1 MTEPTT
7 SSEATSPDS
16 ASAEDKSPNTPF
28 PDLPPEELRQAA
40 RHAYTA
46 GALDEA
52 LARQQAL
59 LAADVDLVPG
69 DFVFL
74 GLVQH
79 AAGRIEDSIAAL
91 RDAEQRF
98 PEAAEI
104 HENLGVVLLLSQQP
118 AAAIEA
124 AERALALGSESPNV
138 LDCLCDAANRIGR
151 TDLAVQYGRQ
161 ALEAKDAMFRTRTK
175 LAEIPPGLPPPF
187 DPTHKADNIIAYCLW
202 GEDQAYQL
210 PLLESARI
218 VAHLFP
224 GWTMRVYHDASV
236 PPAFRTELSRQGVQ
250 LRLKALPAGVPQH
263 RRRLWR
269 FDVLADPTVRR
280 FLIRDAD
287 ALLSVKERVAVDA
300 WLASSYWFHAMRDW
314 YTHTDVLL
322 AGMWGGVGNVLPGP
336 EGLLRAYTGWR
347 MENDHL
353 DQDVLSETVW
363 PTIRSSCLIHDSIF
377 TGCLG
382 SVPFPPFGTLMPG
395 HHVGQ
400 NALV

>member
-1 MTEPTT
+1 MTESPT
-7 SSEATSPDS
+7 STSPKS
-16 ASAEDKSPNTPF
+16 AF
-28 PDLPPEELRQAA
+28 PDLPPEELRLAA
-40 RHAYTA
+40 RRAYSA
-46 GALDEA
+46 GALEEA

-59 LAADVDLVPG
+59 LDADVELGPE

-79 AAGRIEDSIAAL
+79 ASGRIDDGIAAL
-91 RDAEQRF
+91 RDGERRF
-98 PEAAEI
+98 PDAAEI

-118 AAAIEA
+118 AEAIEA
-124 AERALALGSESPNV
+124 AERALALGSKSPNV
-138 LDCLCDAANRIGR
+138 FDCLCDAANRIGR

-161 ALEAKDAMFRTRTK
+161 SLEAKDIMFRIRPK
-175 LAEIPPGLPPPF
+175 VAEIPDRMPPPF
-187 DPTHKADNIIAYCLW
+187 DPIHKADNIIAYCLW
-202 GEDQAYQL
+202 GEDQAYQA

-224 GWTMRVYHDASV
+224 GWTMRVYHDAAV

-263 RRRLWR
+263 RRLLWR

-300 WLASSYWFHAMRDW
+300 WLASSYWFHTMRDW
-314 YTHTDVLL
+314 YTHTDLLL

-336 EGLLRAYTGWR
+336 DGLLRAYTGWR

-353 DQDVLSETVW
+353 DQDVLSEAVW
-363 PTIRSSCLIHDSIF
+363 PAIRSSCLIHDSIF

-400 NALV
+400 NALVHFKRG

>member
-1 MTEPTT
+1 MTESPT
-7 SSEATSPDS
+7 STSPKS
-16 ASAEDKSPNTPF
+16 AF
-28 PDLPPEELRQAA
+28 PDLPPEELRLAA
-40 RHAYTA
+40 RRAYSA

-59 LAADVDLVPG
+59 LDADVELGPE

-79 AAGRIEDSIAAL
+79 ASGRIDDGIAAL
-91 RDAEQRF
+91 RDGERRF
-98 PEAAEI
+98 PDAAEI

-118 AAAIEA
+118 AEAIEA
-124 AERALALGSESPNV
+124 AERALALGSKSPNV
-138 LDCLCDAANRIGR
+138 FDCLCDAANRIGR

-161 ALEAKDAMFRTRTK
+161 SLEAKDVMFRIRPK
-175 LAEIPPGLPPPF
+175 MAEIPDRMPPPF

-202 GEDQAYQL
+202 GEDQAYQV

-263 RRRLWR
+263 RRLLWR

-300 WLASSYWFHAMRDW
+300 WLASSYWFHTMRDW
-314 YTHTDVLL
+314 YTHTDLLL

-336 EGLLRAYTGWR
+336 DGLLRAYTGWR

-353 DQDVLSETVW
+353 DQDVLSEAVW
-363 PTIRSSCLIHDSIF
+363 PAIRSSCLIHDSIF

-382 SVPFPPFGTLMPG
+382 SVPFPPFGALMPG

-400 NALV
+400 NALVHFKRG

>member
-1 MTEPTT
+1 MTEP
-7 SSEATSPDS
+7 ATS
-16 ASAEDKSPNTPF
+16 ASL
-28 PDLPPEELRQAA
+28 DLPPEELRLAA
-40 RHAYTA
+40 RRAYSA
-46 GALDEA
+46 GAPDEA
-52 LARQQAL
+52 LAQQLAL
-59 LAADVDLVPG
+59 LEACVELVPG
-69 DFVFL
+69 DCVFL
-74 GLVQH
+74 GLLHH
-79 AAGRIEDSIAAL
+79 AAGRIDDSIAAL
-91 RDAEQRF
+91 RDGERRF
-98 PEAAEI
+98 PDAAEI

-151 TDLAVQYGRQ
+151 TDLALQYGRQ
-161 ALEAKDAMFRTRTK
+161 ALEAKDAMFRVRAK
-175 LAEIPPGLPPPF
+175 VAEIPNAAPPPF
-187 DPTHKADNIIAYCLW
+187 DPTHKTDNIIAYCLW
-202 GEDQAYQL
+202 GDDQTYQV

-236 PPAFRTELSRQGVQ
+236 PPAFRNELSRHGVQ
-250 LRLKALPAGVPQH
+250 LRLKALPSGVPQH
-263 RRRLWR
+263 RRLLWR
-269 FDVLADPTVRR
+269 LDVLADPTVRR

-314 YTHTDVLL
+314 YTHTDLLL

-336 EGLLRAYTGWR
+336 DGLARAYTGWR

-400 NALV
+400 NALVHFKRG

>member
-1 MTEPTT
+1 MTEPLPG
-7 SSEATSPDS
+7 AP
-16 ASAEDKSPNTPF
+16 
-28 PDLPPEELRQAA
+28 PDLPPDPPPDELRQAA
-40 RHAYTA
+40 RRAYTS
-46 GALDEA
+46 GAPDEA
-52 LARQQAL
+52 LVRQQAL
-59 LAADVDLVPG
+59 IAGGVELVPG

-91 RDAEQRF
+91 RDGESRF
-98 PEAAEI
+98 PDAAEL
-104 HENLGVVLLLSQQP
+104 HENLGVVLLLSNQP

-124 AERALALGSESPNV
+124 AERALALGSRSPNV
-138 LDCLCDAANRIGR
+138 FDCLCDAANRIGR

-161 ALEAKDAMFRTRTK
+161 ALEAKDAMFGGRAKVAT
-175 LAEIPPGLPPPF
+175 IPRAQPPAF
-187 DPTHKADNIIAYCLW
+187 DPMHPADNVIAYCLW
-202 GEDQAYQL
+202 GEDPAYQI

-236 PPAFRTELSRQGVQ
+236 PPAFRSELSRHNVQ

-263 RRRLWR
+263 RRLLWR

-300 WLASSYWFHAMRDW
+300 WLASSCWFHTMRDW
-314 YTHTDVLL
+314 YTHTDLVL
-322 AGMWGGVGNVLPGP
+322 AGMWGGVGNILPGP
-336 EGLLRAYTGWR
+336 DGLMRAYTGWR
-347 MENDHL
+347 MEGDHL

-382 SVPFPPFGTLMPG
+382 SVPFPPYGTLMPG
-395 HHVGQ
+395 HHIGQ
-400 NALV
+400 NAMVHFKRG

>member
-1 MTEPTT
+1 MTESPT
-7 SSEATSPDS
+7 STSPKS
-16 ASAEDKSPNTPF
+16 AF
-28 PDLPPEELRQAA
+28 PDLPPEELRLAA
-40 RHAYTA
+40 RRAYSA

-59 LAADVDLVPG
+59 LDADVELGPE

-74 GLVQH
+74 GLVHH
-79 AAGRIEDSIAAL
+79 ASGRIEDGIAAL
-91 RDAEQRF
+91 RDGERRF
-98 PEAAEI
+98 PDAAEI

-118 AAAIEA
+118 AEAIEA
-124 AERALALGSESPNV
+124 AERALALGSKSPNV
-138 LDCLCDAANRIGR
+138 FDCLCDAANRIGR

-161 ALEAKDAMFRTRTK
+161 SLEAKDVMFRIRPK
-175 LAEIPPGLPPPF
+175 VAEIPDRMPPPF

-202 GEDQAYQL
+202 GEDQAYQV

-263 RRRLWR
+263 RRLLWR

-300 WLASSYWFHAMRDW
+300 WLASSYWFHTMRDW
-314 YTHTDVLL
+314 YTHTDLLL

-336 EGLLRAYTGWR
+336 DGLLRAYTGWR

-353 DQDVLSETVW
+353 DQDVLSEAVW
-363 PTIRSSCLIHDSIF
+363 PAIRSSCLIHDSIF

-400 NALV
+400 NALVHFKRG

>member
-1 MTEPTT
+1 MT
-7 SSEATSPDS
+7 A
-16 ASAEDKSPNTPF
+16 A
-28 PDLPPEELRQAA
+28 PPKPSDALRQAA
-40 RHAYTA
+40 RQAYSG

-52 LARQQAL
+52 LTLQQSL
-59 LAADVDLVPG
+59 IDADTDLMPA

-74 GLVQH
+74 GLVH
-79 AAGRIEDSIAAL
+79 HTSGRIEDCIAAL
-91 RDAEQRF
+91 RAGETRF
-98 PEAAEI
+98 PDAAEI
-104 HENLGVVLLLSQQP
+104 HENLGVVLLLSQLP
-118 AAAIEA
+118 AAAIAA
-124 AERALALGSESPNV
+124 AERALALGSRSPNV
-138 LDCLCDAANRIGR
+138 FDCLCDAANRIGR
-151 TDLAVQYGRQ
+151 TDLAVSYGRQ
-161 ALEAKDAMFRTRTK
+161 ALEAKDAMFRARAK
-175 LAEIPPGLPPPF
+175 VAVIPDALPPAF

-202 GEDQAYQL
+202 GEDQTYQI
-210 PLLESARI
+210 PLLENARI

-236 PPAFRTELSRQGVQ
+236 PPGLRSELSRLGVQ

-263 RRRLWR
+263 RRLLWR

-280 FLIRDAD
+280 FLVRDAD

-300 WLASSYWFHAMRDW
+300 WLASACWFHAMRDW

-322 AGMWGGVGNVLPGP
+322 AGMWGGVGNVLPGADA
-336 EGLLRAYTGWR
+336 LMRDYVGWR

-353 DQDVLSETVW
+353 DQDVLSERVW

-400 NALV
+400 NAMVHFKRG